1 MSNNINGRFSYER
14 TLSAE
19 NALISGPPLHS
30 IKSIDLLRL
39 GCRDLAC
46 YCVALWPKFQ
56 MAAHHRVL
64 IEHLEAVEQGKIRRL
79 MIQCPPRHG
88 KSTLASQF
96 FPAWYL
102 GRHPERGIIT
112 ASYGQELADDFGR
125 RVRDLLRNPY
135 HRVIFPACRL
145 ADDATSFRSFRTTA
159 RGTYY
164 ATGRGGAITGR
175 GADLLIGD
183 DLLKDHAEANSEVIR
198 RSLHE
203 WYASVAYTR
212 LHPGAGIILVQ
223 TRWHEDDLAGRILRE
238 HPADWTVLNM
248 PAIAKV
254 DETFR
259 KAGEALWPERF
270 PVELL
275 ESIRKQ
281 VGGSVWAALY
291 DQMPSAAEGAIF
303 KRQWFRMFS
312 NPPRFSRIVQS
323 WDTSFKTGTEN
334 DFSACTTWG
343 VAQDGYYLLWFW
355 KQRVEFPE
363 LKRKMRMLAEDWSP
377 SQIFIEDA
385 ASGQS
390 LIQEMRARS
399 ALPILPIKVDK
410 DKIARAQAVTP
421 MFEAGRVFVPQ
432 SAPWLNGYIDE
443 LASFPNGVHD
453 DAVDSTTQALNQL
466 RWRRDGTMGM
476 YPVRL

>member
-1 MSNNINGRFSYER
+1 MSDEGFNFEFAPGRTAQFGRQASR
-14 TLSAE
+14 CLNSF
-19 NALISGPPLHS
+19 NPLM
-30 IKSIDLLRL
+30 LARE
-39 GCRDLAC
+39 DLAC
-46 YCVALWPKFQ
+46 YSVALWPGFH

-64 IEHLEAVEQGKIRRL
+64 IDHLEAMEQGRILRL
-79 MIQCPPRHG
+79 MVACPPRHG
-88 KSTLASQF
+88 KSTLASQL

-102 GRHPERGIIT
+102 GRHPERSVIT

-125 RVRDLLRNPY
+125 RVRDLLRHPL
-135 HRVIFPACRL
+135 HRTVFPRCRI
-145 ADDATSFRSFRTTA
+145 ANGAASIRSFRTTA
-159 RGTYY
+159 HGAYY

-175 GADLLIGD
+175 GADLFIGD
-183 DLLKDHAEANSEVIR
+183 DLLKDHAEANSELIR
-198 RSLHE
+198 RSLHD

-238 HPADWTVLNM
+238 HPSDWTVLNM

-275 ESIRKQ
+275 ESIRTQ

-303 KRQWFRMFS
+303 KRQWFREFTL
-312 NPPRFSRIVQS
+312 PPKFSRIVQS

-343 VAQDGYYLLWFW
+343 VAENGYYLLWFW
-355 KQRVEFPE
+355 KERLEFPE
-363 LKRKMRMLAEDWSP
+363 LKRKMRMLAEDWNP

-399 ALPILPIKVDK
+399 ALPIIPIKVDK